1 MSILSKLLGGLGKG
15 VSSTGNGSNGYEKK
29 TSAKYFRL

>member
-15 VSSTGNGSNGYEKK
+15 VSSTGNGSNGYEKNLSK
-29 TSAKYFRL
+29 IL